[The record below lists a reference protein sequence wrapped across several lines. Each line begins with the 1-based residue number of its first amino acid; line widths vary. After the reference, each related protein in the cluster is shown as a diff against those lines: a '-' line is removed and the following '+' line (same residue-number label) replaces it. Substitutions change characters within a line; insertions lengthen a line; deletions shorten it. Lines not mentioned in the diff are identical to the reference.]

1 MASIITHS
9 FYDQGR
15 SPEQWRL
22 HDILTYLHPD
32 DTHNA
37 KEVLHSI
44 LTSTDILTCNSQGEI
59 VYRGHDMRETDIADL
74 LRYCVTHYN
83 PDVPQPYGMNIF
95 LKGLTSLEARMQH
108 ESEDSQ
114 SEEEDTDTSC
124 NNCNKGLNITHLGT
138 CPICTWTDFLSKN
151 CKMLLYGLRF
161 QIKRSTFHTYNC
173 VLSTLSL

>member
-1 MASIITHS
+1 MDS
-9 FYDQGR
+9 DQGR

-22 HDILTYLHPD
+22 DDILIYLHLD

-37 KEVLHSI
+37 ILRDTHNAI
-44 LTSTDILTCNSQGEI
+44 LTSTDILTWNSQGEI
-59 VYRGHDMRETDIADL
+59 VYRGHDIRGTDIADL
-74 LRYCVTHYN
+74 LRYCVTHCN
-83 PDVPQPYGMNIF
+83 PDVPEPDGMNIF
-95 LKGLTSLEARMQH
+95 LKGLTSLEIDKGLIVNKKVLAEFARMQH

-138 CPICTWTDFLSKN
+138 CPICTWTDF
-151 CKMLLYGLRF
+151 Y
-161 QIKRSTFHTYNC
+161 RSTFHTYNC